1 LFSYTNSNNIHIREK
16 LIDHIVHSSE
26 MRIKWL
32 LNVELILL
40 EHISIYHK
48 ENLELISYNIKSSFI
63 SMIILNFLKIFIIRN
78 SNQHQDEF
86 SFYQFS
92 LTSYLRY
99 LLIDLPTYKHKNLN
113 NENNCLDCKQYS
125 LIINILF
132 DLLFDLIE
140 YDICQID
147 IKEKYRS
154 SLIDDDYFNQ
164 LKSIKKNPFD
174 RIKLIIYFIELI
186 GIHKNKCSNK
196 KEEFFFSIENKIFQ
210 WIEDFIRHI
219 IYQINSLIKERL
231 SICLNIIELCL
242 LFVNEKENYIKQV
255 RF

>member
-1 LFSYTNSNNIHIREK
+1 LFSYTNSNNIHTREK
-16 LIDHIVHSSE
+16 LIDHVVHSSE

-32 LNVELILL
+32 LNVESILL

-48 ENLELISYNIKSSFI
+48 ENLESYNIKSSFI
-63 SMIILNFLKIFIIRN
+63 SIIIINFLKIFLIRN
-78 SNQHQDEF
+78 CNHHQDEF

-92 LTSYLRY
+92 ITSYLRY

-113 NENNCLDCKQYS
+113 NENTCLDCKQYS

-140 YDICQID
+140 YDICEIY

-154 SLIDDDYFNQ
+154 SLIEDDYFNQ
-164 LKSIKKNPFD
+164 LKSMKKNPFD

-186 GIHKNKCSNK
+186 GIHKNKCLNK
-196 KEEFFFSIENKIFQ
+196 KKDFFLNIENRILQ

-219 IYQINSLIKERL
+219 IYRMNCLINERL